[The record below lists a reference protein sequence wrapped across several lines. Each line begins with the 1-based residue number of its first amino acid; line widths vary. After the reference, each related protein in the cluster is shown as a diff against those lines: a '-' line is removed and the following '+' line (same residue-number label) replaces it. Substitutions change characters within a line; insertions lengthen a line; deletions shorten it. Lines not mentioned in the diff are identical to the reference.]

1 MNPKPAVMI
10 QRVLFGALAIV
21 LLVALFQLDR
31 GIASHATGMPDRIG
45 ELLKHGSVIPMLF
58 LVVLLLGA
66 REMDRLLRA
75 RGIQPFSMF
84 AYLMIAVMLLLPWL
98 SPAGLLGS
106 RVADREGLY
115 WPLVGILGSILGVG
129 VLCVLR
135 NNPTGTIRDG
145 GATLLMIVYLGFL
158 GSFGLQTRCGIDSR
172 QQQGVWLLL
181 VVILVTKS
189 SDIGAYFVGSAV
201 GRHKLIPRVSPGKS
215 IEGALGGL
223 LGSATAAMLFASAD
237 RWPAWLGWAP
247 GRFAWM
253 LDEIA
258 LSFGVAFNGDGV
270 TPIRGAF
277 LFGLLLSISAQTGDL
292 FESCFKRDAGIK
304 DSGAVMPHYGGIL
317 DLVDS
322 PIFAMPIAWF
332 LFTRIWNVG

>member
-1 MNPKPAVMI
+1 MI

-31 GIASHATGMPDRIG
+31 GIALHATSMPDRIG
-45 ELLKHGSVIPMLF
+45 EILKRGSVIPMLF

-75 RGIQPFSMF
+75 RGVQPFSMF
-84 AYLMIAVMLLLPWL
+84 AYLMIAAMLLLPWL

-115 WPLVGILGSILGVG
+115 WPLVGVLGSILGVG

-135 NNPTGTIRDG
+135 NNPNGTIRDG

-158 GSFGLQTRCGIDSR
+158 GSFGLQTRCGIDSP

-181 VVILVTKS
+181 IVILVTKS

-215 IEGALGGL
+215 IEGAVGGV
-223 LGSATAAMLFASAD
+223 LGSAIAAMLLASTD

-247 GRFAWM
+247 GRFSWM

-258 LSFGVAFNGDGV
+258 HSFGVAFNSDGMA
-270 TPIRGAF
+270 PFRGAL
-277 LFGLLLSISAQTGDL
+277 LFGVLLSVSAQIGDL
-292 FESCFKRDAGIK
+292 FESCFKRDAGTK

-322 PIFAMPIAWF
+322 PVFAMPVAWF
-332 LFTRIWNVG
+332 LLTRIWNIG